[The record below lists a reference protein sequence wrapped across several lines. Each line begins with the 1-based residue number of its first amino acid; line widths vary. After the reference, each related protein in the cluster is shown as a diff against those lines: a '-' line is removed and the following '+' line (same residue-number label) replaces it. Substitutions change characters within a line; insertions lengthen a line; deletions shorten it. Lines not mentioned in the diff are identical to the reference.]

1 MEIKIVLEE
10 KDAEKFL
17 VARSKDFNVI
27 KYSEEAKADAVRIAL
42 YDTIYETVANFDY
55 MAEME
60 VKKAQIKSWLEN
72 KQREYNKGKEDDS
85 SLHD

>member
-1 MEIKIVLEE
+1 MEINIVLEE

-17 VARSKDFNVI
+17 VARSKDFNVV
-27 KYSEEAKADAVRIAL
+27 KYSEEAKAKAVQIAL
-42 YDTIYETVANFDY
+42 YDAVYETVANFDY

-72 KQREYNKGKEDDS
+72 KQREYTKGEQA
-85 SLHD
+85 